1 METHNNLLTHPA
13 IPAFYPS
20 ITSTGILPSSQES
33 SRSALSAQSGWG
45 SYPSN
50 DSASATVVPHN
61 ACAMSS
67 YTNLPIGS
75 TLPTKTG
82 YNSLPGSAEYLSNCR
97 QMQLN
102 QFNLNAMN
110 NLNNVMPMR
119 NYLYPSDVYH
129 QAAHPPG
136 YTNGGFYPE
145 MTSALPPMS
154 GRDDVCRNTHSEGS
168 QQEPKG
174 RKKRKPYTRYQT
186 MILENEFIN
195 NSYITRQK
203 RWEISCKL
211 QLTERQVKVW
221 FQNRRMKRKKLN
233 ERSKARIKDEHDVK
247 DVHPQHQHPHHHHH
261 HHNPHLALMSNTT

>member
-1 METHNNLLTHPA
+1 MESHNNLLAHPA
-13 IPAFYPS
+13 IPGFYPPIS
-20 ITSTGILPSSQES
+20 SSGILPSSQDS
-33 SRSALSAQSGWG
+33 SRSALTAQSTWG
-45 SYPSN
+45 NYGN
-50 DSASATVVPHN
+50 EVANASVVPHN

-67 YTNLPIGS
+67 YTNLPLGS
-75 TLPTKTG
+75 TLPSKAS
-82 YNSLPGSAEYLSNCR
+82 YNSLPGSAEYISNCR

-102 QFNLNAMN
+102 QLNAMN
-110 NLNNVMPMR
+110 MPMR
-119 NYLYPSDVYH
+119 NYLYPGDVYH
-129 QAAHPPG
+129 QAAHAPG

-154 GRDDVCRNTHSEGS
+154 GRDDVCRNSHPEAS

-233 ERSKARIKDEHDVK
+233 ERSKSRIKDEHEVK
-247 DVHPQHQHPHHHHH
+247 DSVHPQHQHPHHHHH
-261 HHNPHLALMSNTT
+261 HNQHLSLMSNT